1 MKKYLIVALLA
12 SLLAGCAHD
21 SPCVPVYDSQGRL
34 VHTNTCMKGTTED
47 NWDTAGA
54 IAGGRRG
61 SRPHVRDRRADP
73 LIHPRPADTGASVE
87 PVSALLRIIHMTTGQ
102 INSLSLAALRANRL

>member
-47 NWDTAGA
+47 NWYIPCICSTPFPKVSDHS
-54 IAGGRRG
+54 G
-61 SRPHVRDRRADP
+61 S
-73 LIHPRPADTGASVE
+73 S
-87 PVSALLRIIHMTTGQ
+87 
-102 INSLSLAALRANRL
+102 

>member
-47 NWDTAGA
+47 NWENRRRN
-54 IAGGRRG
+54 RRG
-61 SRPHVRDRRADP
+61 AAAVAG
-73 LIHPRPADTGASVE
+73 LTLGIV
-87 PVSALLRIIHMTTGQ
+87 ALTR
-102 INSLSLAALRANRL
+102 

>member
-34 VHTNTCMKGTTED
+34 VHTNTCMKGTTRRQLG
-47 NWDTAGA
+47 NRRRNRRGC
-54 IAGGRRG
+54 GRG
-61 SRPHVRDRRADP
+61 SRPHVR
-73 LIHPRPADTGASVE
+73 GS
-87 PVSALLRIIHMTTGQ
+87 LL
-102 INSLSLAALRANRL
+102 

>member
-54 IAGGRRG
+54 IG
-61 SRPHVRDRRADP
+61 SRPHVRDRRADSLDRFP
-73 LIHPRPADTGASVE
+73 NRRYRSIACICSTPFPE
-87 PVSALLRIIHMTTGQ
+87 VSD
-102 INSLSLAALRANRL
+102 NSGSS

>member
-47 NWDTAGA
+47 NWDTA
-54 IAGGRRG
+54 
-61 SRPHVRDRRADP
+61 
-73 LIHPRPADTGASVE
+73 
-87 PVSALLRIIHMTTGQ
+87 
-102 INSLSLAALRANRL
+102 

>member
-47 NWDTAGA
+47 NWETAGA
-54 IAGGRRG
+54 IAGGGRG
-61 SRPHVRDRRADP
+61 SRPHVRDRCSDP
-73 LIHPRPADTGASVE
+73 PDRFPTADTGIS
-87 PVSALLRIIHMTTGQ
+87 PVSAPLH
-102 INSLSLAALRANRL
+102 SPK

>member
-47 NWDTAGA
+47 NWETAA
-54 IAGGRRG
+54 RRRG
-61 SRPHVRDRRADP
+61 AAAVAGLTFRDRRTDP
-73 LIHPRPADTGASVE
+73 LDRFPKPQIQVYPLY
-87 PVSALLRIIHMTTGQ
+87 LLHSIPQSKRSFRLFLTIVRQ
-102 INSLSLAALRANRL
+102 LS

>member
-47 NWDTAGA
+47 NWETAGA
-54 IAGGRRG
+54 IAGGAAAVAGLIPQSKR
-61 SRPHVRDRRADP
+61 SFKLFLTIVR
-73 LIHPRPADTGASVE
+73 
-87 PVSALLRIIHMTTGQ
+87 Q
-102 INSLSLAALRANRL
+102 LS

>member
-34 VHTNTCMKGTTED
+34 VHTNTCMKGTTEVLWS
-47 NWDTAGA
+47 NLNG
-54 IAGGRRG
+54 
-61 SRPHVRDRRADP
+61 HFDRVFS
-73 LIHPRPADTGASVE
+73 PRQGT
-87 PVSALLRIIHMTTGQ
+87 
-102 INSLSLAALRANRL
+102 

>member
-61 SRPHVRDRRADP
+61 SRPHVRDRRADS
-73 LIHPRPADTGASVE
+73 LASA
-87 PVSALLRIIHMTTGQ
+87 PQM
-102 INSLSLAALRANRL
+102 LSLDSVARKIRPSRLGLSFTLI

>member
-47 NWDTAGA
+47 NWET
-54 IAGGRRG
+54 
-61 SRPHVRDRRADP
+61 
-73 LIHPRPADTGASVE
+73 ADTGVS
-87 PVSALLRIIHMTTGQ
+87 PVSAPLH
-102 INSLSLAALRANRL
+102 SPK

>member
-1 MKKYLIVALLA
+1 FRPPARTIRGDKISHSVLHWLSVQPSGLSRGNIMKKYLIVALLA

-47 NWDTAGA
+47 NWETAGA
-54 IAGGRRG
+54 IAGGAAAVAG
-61 SRPHVRDRRADP
+61 LTLGIV
-73 LIHPRPADTGASVE
+73 
-87 PVSALLRIIHMTTGQ
+87 ALTR
-102 INSLSLAALRANRL
+102 